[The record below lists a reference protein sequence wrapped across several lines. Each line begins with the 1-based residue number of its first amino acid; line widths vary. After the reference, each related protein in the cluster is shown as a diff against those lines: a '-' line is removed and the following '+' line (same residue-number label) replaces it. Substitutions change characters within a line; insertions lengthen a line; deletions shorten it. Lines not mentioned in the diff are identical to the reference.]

1 MTGSMKLQPDD
12 GPRYNLGIGSSSD
25 NAVGSHRKFAR
36 RFAEGIGKLARNVKG
51 DHRKEDR
58 RTCCKITGGCQSIG
72 DSDDMVESGSSL
84 GTRREIAGKKTGGL
98 ASRLPEIAGV
108 CGKSGRWPTA
118 DGG

>member
-58 RTCCKITGGCQSIG
+58 RTCCKITGGCRSIG
-72 DSDDMVESGSSL
+72 EWRAV
-84 GTRREIAGKKTGGL
+84 AF
-98 ASRLPEIAGV
+98 
-108 CGKSGRWPTA
+108 
-118 DGG
+118 DG